1 MRIAISTTGKDL
13 ASESSS
19 LFGRCPYYIVVE
31 TDSMVFEAFSN
42 PAAGASGGAGVQASQ
57 FVLEQNVD
65 AVLTG
70 RVGPNAMKVFQQAGT
85 TLYQTQGRSVEEE
98 LQGFMAG
105 ELESITAPG
114 ASHVG
119 MGGRGSR
126 SAPAPAKPDRSEKIR
141 ALTKKAKQLR
151 LELAALMDEIDRLEA
166 EGS

>member
-1 MRIAISTTGKDL
+1 MRIAISMTGKDM

-31 TDSMVFEAFSN
+31 TDSMAFEAFAN
-42 PAAGASGGAGVQASQ
+42 PAVGASGGAGVQASQ
-57 FVLEQNVD
+57 FVLEQNAE

-70 RVGPNAMKVFQQAGT
+70 RVGPNAMKVFEQAGT
-85 TLYQTQGRSVEEE
+85 ALYQTQGRSVKEEV
-98 LQGFMAG
+98 QSFMAG

-119 MGGRGSR
+119 MGGGSHQ
-126 SAPAPAKPDRSEKIR
+126 AKAPAKPDRSEKIR